1 MHTPEQLAYI
11 KKHNLRTLL
20 NAGDDSL
27 YLSTV
32 HGAVTVQ
39 RAMELDELHSLYRAK
54 LALYRQ
60 EARKVITISDELAR
74 RQERC
79 VDDHGC
85 GMFDGM

>member
-1 MHTPEQLAYI
+1 MHTPDQLAYI
-11 KKHNLRTLL
+11 KKHKLCLL
-20 NAGDDSL
+20 QQAGDDSL

-39 RAMELDELHSLYRAK
+39 RAMELDELHSQYRAK

-60 EARKVITISDELAR
+60 QARKVLTISDELAR

-79 VDDHGC
+79 VDEHGC
-85 GMFDGM
+85 GLFEGM